1 MDDNDDSNLMLEAQL
16 SRIKERP
23 PNACRM
29 FQPINWRETDRER
42 ESESEQERINRPEE

>member
-29 FQPINWRETDRER
+29 FQPVNWRETDRER
-42 ESESEQERINRPEE
+42 VRVSKSE